1 MIFFTYFFMIYENI
15 IYENW
20 NTNRKKYYFSF
31 FFINQL
37 EIYTFLSEIIH
48 IV

>member
-1 MIFFTYFFMIYENI
+1 MLLNIFLYLFYLHFAIQIKKNI
-15 IYENW
+15 I
-20 NTNRKKYYFSF
+20 FLS

-37 EIYTFLSEIIH
+37 EIYTFLSEIIY